1 MKLGDLEGT
10 PEEIKDFCENT
21 GLNLSDYFQPPDKPI
36 HSAWVYVPAIIVV
49 VSVLWPNFTEA
60 APSKAAPFLIGCL
73 GIVWLSISLQIRY
86 KQPVVSSI
94 AGFGCAAVLVVSYG
108 FLTPLEAIQQ
118 LQKFHQ

>member
-10 PEEIKDFCENT
+10 PKEIKDFFENT

-36 HSAWVYVPAIIVV
+36 HSAWLYVPAIIVV
-49 VSVLWPNFTEA
+49 VSVLWPNFMGA
-60 APSKAAPFLIGCL
+60 APSEAAPFLIGCL

-94 AGFGCAAVLVVSYG
+94 AGFGCAAVLVVSYR

-118 LQKFHQ
+118 LLKFHQ